1 MGFDAL
7 TYALA
12 QKMGGGSSGG
22 ESMVTGQKI
31 YAMVYG
37 GPYDYVNVVFQLDN
51 SIDTRQNFIKSYTL
65 MSDDI
70 FSYPGEVP
78 WNKEEIGY
86 VNFRDEMYIDD
97 MSHWFA
103 DKRLYYGINYK
114 NLSARKMVG
123 THANGATVKTIPN
136 GVEIMYKT
144 FCGSSGGFSN
154 AVCPDTVREFS
165 HAYEESDIGRAA
177 CGNNVVNMSYAYC
190 GASFWYDSPVCGPNV
205 VDMSYAYARTSFMG
219 SGAIVPA
226 CGDKV
231 VNMSGAYY
239 QSEVNGSPVCG
250 KNVVDMRKAYAY
262 SSVTGS
268 PVCGENVVNFYDAYT
283 FCEDLSG
290 SPVCGAKVSDMH
302 SAYDG
307 CSNLTGSPVCGDNV
321 TDMMFTYRYCSNLTG
336 SPVCGPNVDE
346 FGATYHY
353 CSKLTGSPVCGDNV
367 INMDNTYCGCSNL
380 TGSPVC
386 GPNVTNMS
394 NTYCGCLN
402 LTGSPVCGSKVTAM
416 YNTYANCYG
425 LKGNSYFYS
434 ASVINVKNCFYGCTS
449 KAINIYVKKNTE
461 TFNTLMR
468 TGSDSI
474 YGTTITWTDELE
486 TNGRYRCNKGQICVY
501 PVDDV
506 EAARIANGD

>member
-31 YAMVYG
+31 YAMLYGDG
-37 GPYDYVNVVFQLDN
+37 GPSGLVNVVFQLDS

-65 MSDDI
+65 MSDDT

-97 MSHWFA
+97 MSDWFA
-103 DKRLYYGINYK
+103 DKQLYGINYQ

-123 THANGATVKTIPN
+123 THANGLTAKTIPN

-144 FCGSSGGFSN
+144 FCGSGGGFDN

-165 HAYEESDIGRAA
+165 HAYEGSFVGRAA
-177 CGNNVVNMSYAYC
+177 CGNNVVNMSFAYYET
-190 GASFWYDSPVCGPNV
+190 SFWYDGPVCGPNV
-205 VDMSYAYARTSFMG
+205 VDMSYAYAGTSFMG
-219 SGAIVPA
+219 SGAIVPV

-231 VNMSGAYY
+231 VDMSGAYC
-239 QSEVNGSPVCG
+239 QSRINGSPVCG
-250 KNVVDMRKAYAY
+250 KNVVDMSNAYFY

-268 PVCGENVVNFYDAYT
+268 PVCGENVVNFFGAYG
-283 FCEDLSG
+283 FCGKLSG
-290 SPVCGAKVSDMH
+290 SPVCGAKVNNMYG
-302 SAYDG
+302 AYEG
-307 CSNLTGSPVCGDNV
+307 CYNVTGSPVCGDNV
-321 TDMMFTYRYCSNLTG
+321 TDMMFTYRYCYNLTG
-336 SPVCGPNVDE
+336 SPVCGPNVNE
-346 FGATYHY
+346 FGGTYY
-353 CSKLTGSPVCGDNV
+353 NC
-367 INMDNTYCGCSNL
+367 YNL

-386 GPNVTNMS
+386 GNNVTGMND
-394 NTYCGCLN
+394 TYYNCRN

-416 YNTYANCYG
+416 YNTYANCSG

-434 ASVINVKNCFYGCTS
+434 LGVVNVKNCFYGCAS
-449 KAINIYVKKNTE
+449 KNAINIYVKKNTQ

-486 TNGRYRCNKGQICVY
+486 TNGRYCCNKGQIYVY